1 MTQCRAKVAL
11 TLIICLWGYQVFAQD
26 KFIDKNG
33 IVIFEASEELFEE
46 VKAINTT
53 TTAIFDAQTNEMA
66 SLALVRA
73 FQFKN
78 SLMQEHFN
86 ESYAESEQFPKAIF
100 RGVLLNFDL
109 DALQPEGEN
118 VELEGTIGFHG
129 RKREIKTIVK
139 AQRIDDVLSILGS
152 FTVFPSDFD
161 IKIPRI
167 VRNKIAKEV
176 QVKFDFKLERKL

>member
-1 MTQCRAKVAL
+1 MIQCAARVAL
-11 TLIICLWGYQVFAQD
+11 TLIISLWCCQVFAQD
-26 KFIDKNG
+26 KFVDKNG

-53 TTAIFDAQTNEMA
+53 ATAVFDAQTNKMA

-86 ESYAESEQFPKAIF
+86 ESYAESDQFPKAIF
-100 RGVLLNFDL
+100 RGALLNFDL
-109 DALQPEGEN
+109 AELEPEGEN
-118 VELEGTIGFHG
+118 VQLEGIIDFHG
-129 RKREIKTIVK
+129 RMKEIKTIVK
-139 AQRIDDVLSILGS
+139 AQRMDDVLSILGS
-152 FTVFPSDFD
+152 FTVSPLDFD
-161 IKIPRI
+161 IEIPRI

-176 QVKFDFKLERKL
+176 EVKFDFKLERKL